1 MFVTKN
7 TSLKKLYI
15 FLETIIML
23 SGVFFKTFKLL
34 SAYFK
39 NLFEF
44 MPTPVAPI
52 VGNNRINIIA
62 GKDEDV
68 SSVAAGATPA
78 CNLSSANTRT
88 CEIDF

>member
-1 MFVTKN
+1 
-7 TSLKKLYI
+7 
-15 FLETIIML
+15 
-23 SGVFFKTFKLL
+23 
-34 SAYFK
+34 
-39 NLFEF
+39 
-44 MPTPVAPI
+44 MPTPVAPV

-88 CEIDF
+88 CKIEFEIIATGRNGTYPYVAKGSVDFKSECYLALSNFEKT